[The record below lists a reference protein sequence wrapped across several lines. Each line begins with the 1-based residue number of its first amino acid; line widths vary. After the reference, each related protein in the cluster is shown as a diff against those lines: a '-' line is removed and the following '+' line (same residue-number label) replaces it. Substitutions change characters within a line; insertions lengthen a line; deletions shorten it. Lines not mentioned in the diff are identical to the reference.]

1 MMFSGLK
8 IQPVYYIYE
17 MLSLCFLTL
26 LSFYLP
32 LDAYAYN
39 LTYSDNVNSL
49 VSSPYPSFQEWQAL
63 YSKEYLSATE
73 RDYRESMYDR
83 NIRKIARHNAKANTW
98 TMAVNQ
104 FADMPKAEFARL
116 YLNGAGGYN
125 NATHLRQK
133 NYNWT
138 LLNGNYSAL
147 PVSVDWTTKGA
158 VTPVKDQGQCGSCW
172 SFSATGALEGAWFV
186 KRNALTNLSE
196 QQLVDCSTAEG
207 NQGCNG
213 GLMDYAFQYVV
224 ANGLTTEAAYP
235 YTATGPNACKAKGH
249 PVAVKVSGFTDVP
262 TNSQLALMTAVVQ
275 QPVAVAIEADENAF
289 QFYSSGVL
297 TKPCGTNLDHGVL
310 LVGYGSQG
318 GLDYYKV
325 KNSWGASWG
334 QGGYVLLG
342 RGPTYNG
349 KQGQCGIQ
357 MDPSYPVV

>member
-1 MMFSGLK
+1 
-8 IQPVYYIYE
+8 
-17 MLSLCFLTL
+17 MLSLFSVVTL
-26 LSFYLP
+26 LSFFT
-32 LDAYAYN
+32 DANANAYSN
-39 LTYSDNVNSL
+39 YSNTFTSL
-49 VSSPYPSFQEWQAL
+49 VSSPYPTFQQWQSL
-63 YSKEYLSATE
+63 YGKEYLSATE

-83 NIRKIARHNAKANTW
+83 NVRKIAKHNSKTHTW

-104 FADMPKAEFARL
+104 FADMPKREFMEK
-116 YLNGAGGYN
+116 YLTYGYN

-133 NYNWT
+133 NYNWS
-138 LLNGNYSAL
+138 LLNGNYTAL
-147 PVSVDWTTKGA
+147 PTSVDWTTKGA

-172 SFSATGALEGAWFV
+172 AFSATGALEGAWFV
-186 KRNALTNLSE
+186 KRKALANLSE

-213 GLMDYAFQYVV
+213 GLMDYAFQYAM

-235 YTATGPNACKAKGH
+235 YTATGPNACKAKGL
-249 PVAVKVSGFTDVP
+249 PVAVKATGFTDVP

-310 LVGYGSQG
+310 LVGYGTDAT

-325 KNSWGASWG
+325 KNSWGLGWG
-334 QGGYVLLG
+334 EKGYVLLG
-342 RGPTYNG
+342 RGPSYNG

-357 MDPSYPVV
+357 IDPSYPVV